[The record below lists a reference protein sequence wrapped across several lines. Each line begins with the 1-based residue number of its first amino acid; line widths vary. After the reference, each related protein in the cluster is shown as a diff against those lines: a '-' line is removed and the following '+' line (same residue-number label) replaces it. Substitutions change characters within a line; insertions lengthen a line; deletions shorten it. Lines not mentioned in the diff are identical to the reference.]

1 MIDIITSVLPRP
13 EEFLK
18 KKIFDRMYRHR
29 QHIFTIKFL
38 LSTRW
43 PEVLLL
49 NKGGK

>member
-1 MIDIITSVLPRP
+1 MIDIITSTTTARGVSQ
-13 EEFLK
+13 K
-18 KKIFDRMYRHR
+18 NKFDRMYRHR